1 MLVPS
6 GPTRPSCSHCI
17 SILAG
22 EQRPGSLPPRLLL
35 PAAPKQSSPPRAL
48 TSALVTPYRVSAP
61 TPHPPP
67 ALMCSR
73 LHKIAKIPH
82 GGGAVVEISYGEN
95 LQVARGCH
103 WEERFYVTHPP
114 PCRLKK
120 KKKKTGK
127 MADKTRDVSSRNG
140 VARLRQDKGRPGP
153 ASQAPQTWR
162 KALSRKYPHPPL
174 REKPWFQPEHARGP
188 KQRP

>member
-1 MLVPS
+1 MTSWLQD
-6 GPTRPSCSHCI
+6 T
-17 SILAG
+17 
-22 EQRPGSLPPRLLL
+22 

-73 LHKIAKIPH
+73 LHKNAKIPH

-103 WEERFYVTHPP
+103 WEEKFDVTHPP
-114 PCRLKK
+114 PLTPKN
-120 KKKKTGK
+120 GK

-140 VARLRQDKGRPGP
+140 VARLRQDKGRPVP

-162 KALSRKYPHPPL
+162 KASSQKYPHPPL
-174 REKPWFQPEHARGP
+174 QGTPWFQPESARGP